1 MRGVVNVCLPRYQGA
16 TFTTTQGDIRRPIK
30 KGLFYTV
37 ARVSAVGDDGYLEI
51 DHERDTPPVCGV
63 SDSITPMPFLIE

>member
-1 MRGVVNVCLPRYQGA
+1 MY
-16 TFTTTQGDIRRPIK
+16 TTRNNTRIAAQIIKVLNK

-37 ARVSAVGDDGYLEI
+37 GRVRGVGDDGYLEI